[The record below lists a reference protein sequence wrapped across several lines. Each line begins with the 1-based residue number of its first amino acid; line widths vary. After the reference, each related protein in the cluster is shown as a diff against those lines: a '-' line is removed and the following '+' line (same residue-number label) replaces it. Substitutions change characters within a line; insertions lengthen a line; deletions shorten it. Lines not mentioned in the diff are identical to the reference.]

1 MLGSELLIQTD
12 VMSNFTNQ
20 KPDNYLVWAILT
32 TVMCC
37 VPFGIVSIVNSTKVD
52 TLWAVGD
59 HAGAIKA
66 SENAKKWAIITAI
79 TGAVVA
85 VVNFIVFFFIGL
97 AEGLGY

>member
-20 KPDNYLVWAILT
+20 KPENYLVWAILT

-37 VPFGIVSIVNSTKVD
+37 VPFGIVSIVNATKVD
-52 TLWAVGD
+52 SLWASGD
-59 HAGAIKA
+59 QAGAIKA
-66 SENAKKWAIITAI
+66 SENAKKWAIIGAI
-79 TGAVVA
+79 SGAVVA

>member
-52 TLWAVGD
+52 TLWASGD
-59 HAGAIKA
+59 HVGALKA
-66 SENAKKWAIITAI
+66 SENAKKWAIIGAI

>member
-12 VMSNFTNQ
+12 VMSNFTNR

-52 TLWAVGD
+52 TLWASGD
-59 HAGAIKA
+59 HVGALKA
-66 SENAKKWAIITAI
+66 SENAKKWAIIGAI

>member
-52 TLWAVGD
+52 TLWASGD
-59 HAGAIKA
+59 HVGALKA

-97 AEGLGY
+97 ADGLGY

>member
-1 MLGSELLIQTD
+1 
-12 VMSNFTNQ
+12 MSNFTNQ

-52 TLWAVGD
+52 TLWASGD
-59 HAGAIKA
+59 HVGALKA
-66 SENAKKWAIITAI
+66 SENAKKWAIIGAI

>member
-1 MLGSELLIQTD
+1 
-12 VMSNFTNQ
+12 MSNFTNQ

-52 TLWAVGD
+52 TLWASGD
-59 HAGAIKA
+59 HVGALKA

-97 AEGLGY
+97 ADGLGY